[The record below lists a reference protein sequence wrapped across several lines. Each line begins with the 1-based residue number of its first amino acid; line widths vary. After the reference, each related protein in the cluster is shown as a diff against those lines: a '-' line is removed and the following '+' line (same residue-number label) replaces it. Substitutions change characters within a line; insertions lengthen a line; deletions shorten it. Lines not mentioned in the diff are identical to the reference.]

1 MGYKRKTDR
10 KYKRATQTN
19 YKVLTGIGVGL
30 TGLLGL
36 LTFGIWSH
44 KNKKG

>member
-1 MGYKRKTDR
+1 MTYKRKTGR
-10 KYKRATQTN
+10 KYKRATQVN
-19 YKVLTGIGVGL
+19 HKALKVLGAGF

-36 LTFGIWSH
+36 LTFGIWRR